1 MRSHGELGKLDR
13 TLLVAAKELEPPTI
27 GSEPESMPEAKQ
39 THPEWPYGLPET
51 RRSNTFASFERVE
64 TMDVAVERCQSVAKG
79 ESWCALLVGPPGTGK
94 THLAVAAL
102 LAWYEKHHLGTFWKV
117 PRFLPFLR
125 GHVFGEDK
133 GAFDRVAENYGRG
146 PLLVLDDFGA
156 HKATEWAGETLYR
169 IIDDRYE
176 NSAPTIITA
185 NVPLGAIDPRI
196 VSRMR
201 QGLVVC
207 EAPDW
212 RGRE

>member
-1 MRSHGELGKLDR
+1 MRSHGDLGKLDMP
-13 TLLVAAKELEPPTI
+13 LMEAGKELAPPTI
-27 GSEPESMPEAKQ
+27 GSEQERMPEA
-39 THPEWPYGLPET
+39 TPTRPEWPYGVPET
-51 RRSNTFASFERVE
+51 RHGNTFASFERVE
-64 TMDVAVERCQSVAKG
+64 AMDAALDRCQSVANG
-79 ESWCALLVGPPGTGK
+79 ESWCALLVGSPGNGK
-94 THLAVAAL
+94 THLAIAAL
-102 LAWYEKHHLGTFWKV
+102 LTWYEKHHFGTFWKV

-125 GHVFGEDK
+125 GHVFDEDK
-133 GAFDRVAENYGRG
+133 SAFDRVAESYGRG

-185 NVPLGAIDPRI
+185 NVALDAIDPRI

-207 EAPDW
+207 EASDY
-212 RGRE
+212 RART